1 MQDPGL
7 SEDFGGDAEP
17 CPDSLWEWLSG
28 AGSQS
33 REQAALIVPDPKTS
47 KWTVAWDYGSLVD
60 RVEQLAGTWTEAGVI
75 SGDRLFV
82 FVDNSSAADW
92 TLLFWL
98 AARLGLTFMPLD
110 PAIFHRPDELK
121 SMISLLKPAAI
132 VVQDDT
138 CVNNWDAI
146 ELDYTPK
153 LQRVCSKSS
162 QSGLDWQAL
171 DHVKGPAPA
180 APFPETGPDHVA
192 IIMNTSGSTSLP
204 KCCPVTVRT
213 LVTEIRQY
221 HSMHNSR
228 FTSATKHLV
237 STSVCRPISYLACV
251 NTWIAGGAAVFTGGA
266 FDADITFRAL
276 DKAKCTHAWFVPA
289 MVNILHAEMGE
300 HNLDTLRTVFMSGDT
315 AEAKTIEKAKDL
327 LPASCQFISHWG
339 MSEGAPLFGYNEDEQ
354 TSFEKDSGIGG
365 IGRALRGTR
374 VRVCEGD
381 SNSPVKRGN
390 QGALHVKSD
399 AMIGGYLDNRSE
411 EDFYD
416 DALGRW
422 FKTGDTAVM
431 DASGVLY
438 IVGRT
443 KDIIVYKGRNIVPT
457 VVQSYLKGQF
467 PAEWVL
473 VGLKDEVYGEIPALV
488 VDTLPFSKQEVL
500 DYVKQSDIEDSGL
513 KGGIHE
519 LKELGFEGWPYNSSN
534 KIQKLEL
541 IEAVE
546 RARKG
551 RGREQ
556 VFCEELCD
564 IALVI
569 RD

>member
-1 MQDPGL
+1 MQGPGL
-7 SEDFGGDAEP
+7 SEDFGGDAES

-28 AGSQS
+28 AGSQN
-33 REQAALIVPDPKTS
+33 REQAALILPNPNTS
-47 KWTVAWDYGSLVD
+47 KWMVAWDYGSLID
-60 RVEQLAGTWTEAGVI
+60 RVESLAGTWTRAGIV
-75 SGDRLFV
+75 SRDKLFV

-132 VVQDDT
+132 VVQDDD
-138 CVNNWDAI
+138 CVSKWDAI
-146 ELDYTPK
+146 ELSYTTK
-153 LQRVCSKSS
+153 LLQVCSEST
-162 QSGLDWQAL
+162 QSGPDWQPL
-171 DHVKGPAPA
+171 DHVEASAPE
-180 APFPETGPDHVA
+180 APLPETGPDHVA

-213 LVTEIRQY
+213 LATEIRQY
-221 HSMHNSR
+221 HSMHNSC

-237 STSVCRPISYLACV
+237 STSVSRPISYLACV
-251 NTWIAGGAAVFTGGA
+251 NTWTAGGAAVFTGGA
-266 FDADITFRAL
+266 FDAALTFRAL
-276 DKAKCTHAWFVPA
+276 DEAKCTHAWFVPA
-289 MVNILHAEMGE
+289 MVNILHAERHE
-300 HNLDTLRTVFMSGDT
+300 RNLDTLQTVFMSGDT

-327 LPASCQFISHWG
+327 LPASCHFISHWG
-339 MSEGAPLFGYNEDEQ
+339 MSEGAPLFGYTKDEQ
-354 TSFEKDSGIGG
+354 MSFDKDSGIGG

-374 VRVCEGD
+374 VRVCDGD
-381 SNSPVKRGN
+381 SKSPAKRGE
-390 QGALHVKSD
+390 QGALHVKCD
-399 AMIGGYLDNRSE
+399 AMIDGYLDNRSE

-443 KDIIVYKGRNIVPT
+443 KDIVVCKGRNIVPT

-473 VGLKDEVYGEIPALV
+473 LGLKDEVYGEIPAAV
-488 VDTLPFSKQEVL
+488 VDRLPVSKQEVL
-500 DYVKQSDIEDSGL
+500 DYVKQADIEDSGF
-513 KGGIHE
+513 KGGIYE
-519 LKELGFEGWPYNSSN
+519 LKELGFEDWPYNSSN
-534 KIQKLEL
+534 KIQKPEL
-541 IEAVE
+541 VEAVE
-546 RARKG
+546 KVRKHG
-551 RGREQ
+551 S
-556 VFCEELCD
+556 
-564 IALVI
+564 
-569 RD
+569 